1 MSRFYFLRLGLCDPQ
16 GETSVTPQ
24 GGATPAPGESEKI
37 VIPSLDVL
45 KQSALRAETQVLE
58 TPKPGE
64 PTPPKPGES
73 APQVTPP
80 APVVESLEI
89 PVDPYDES
97 KGAPEIPTEPQP
109 KKTAADFRRERLEK
123 KGEKLTVAELERAL
137 GQEREQTVTLQARIA
152 ELEKQEQE
160 REAALRE
167 KDLLIE
173 QRDSEVASARSNYFD
188 QNKAVFLPQ
197 QDPDIVRLT
206 DSIYSTFAREMPS
219 HIMDASGT
227 QRRILPS
234 TVKNASFMMQADK
247 IIDAYTKAIHK
258 NDGAT
263 ADLAVNAMAELLGA
277 DVKVSVDPQQSK
289 LIDNNSSLFTQLDKA
304 MRTVSDDFAKR
315 DGLITQF
322 HTEAPKK
329 ALGAWNSRR
338 DGISSGLTKTIFL
351 SPQDR
356 RELAQKDPSNPS
368 LLLTTIIET
377 TPALK
382 RMAEQKIGIVADS
395 FAALEG
401 KIVLPTLL
409 SNDPQ
414 EIQQHQQRVAEI
426 RGNHAEIMRSAVLGM
441 CAAPILSA
449 LLEERDALALRAGEL
464 SQAQNPGA
472 PSPRAPQAQPAAEI
486 PTDVYSDA

>member
-1 MSRFYFLRLGLCDPQ
+1 MSRFYFHRLGLCDPQ
-16 GETSVTPQ
+16 GETSITPQ
-24 GGATPAPGESEKI
+24 GGAKPAPSEPEKI
-37 VIPSLDVL
+37 VIPSLDAL
-45 KQSALRAETQVLE
+45 KQSAMRAETEVVE

-64 PTPPKPGES
+64 PTPPKPGE
-73 APQVTPP
+73 PTPPNTPP
-80 APVVESLEI
+80 APVVAASEI
-89 PVDPYDES
+89 PIDPYDES
-97 KGAPEIPTEPQP
+97 KGSTETPPEPQP
-109 KKTAADFRRERLEK
+109 KKGPADFRRERQEK
-123 KGEKLTVAELERAL
+123 KAEKLGMAELERAL
-137 GQEREQTVTLQARIA
+137 GEEREQTVILRARIA
-152 ELEKQEQE
+152 ELEKQH
-160 REAALRE
+160 EAHETSLRE

-173 QRDSEVASARSNYFD
+173 QRDSEIATTRAGYFD

-206 DSIYSTFAREMPS
+206 DSIYTTLSREMPS
-219 HIMDASGT
+219 HIMDATGT
-227 QRRILPS
+227 QRRVLPS
-234 TVKNASFMMQADK
+234 AIKNPQFMMNADR
-247 IIDAYTKAIHK
+247 IIEAYTNAITK

-289 LIDNNSSLFTQLDKA
+289 LIDNNSPLFTQLDKA
-304 MRTVSDDFAKR
+304 MRTVSEDFAKR
-315 DGLITQF
+315 HSLITQF
-322 HTEAPKK
+322 TTEAPKK
-329 ALGAWNSRR
+329 AMGAWNSRR
-338 DGISSGLTKTIFL
+338 DGISAGLTKTIFL